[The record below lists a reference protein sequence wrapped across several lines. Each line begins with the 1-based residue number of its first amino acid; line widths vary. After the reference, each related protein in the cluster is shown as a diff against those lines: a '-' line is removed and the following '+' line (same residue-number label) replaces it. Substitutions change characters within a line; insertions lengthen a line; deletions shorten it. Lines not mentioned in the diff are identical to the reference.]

1 MKLFSPTSITTNQV
15 EDSLDRPEVSIVIPC
30 LNEAETLGTVIRKTN
45 RAIALH
51 HLHAEII
58 VADNGST
65 DSSQQIAMTLGAT
78 VVAVEMRGYGAA
90 LQAGIEH
97 AEGNYIIMGDA
108 DDSYDFTA
116 IYPFIEQ
123 LRMGFDLVMGCRLP
137 QGGGTLMPGAMPWL
151 HRWIGNPVLSGL
163 GRLFFGSPITDFHC
177 GLRGF
182 SRTWY
187 ATQDIQSTGM
197 EFASEMVMKA
207 TLHSARITEIPITL
221 YKDGRNRPPH
231 LRTWRDGWRHLRFML
246 LYSPRWLFL
255 VPGYLLFVMGAS
267 MSAILTITPLTISGI
282 TFSIN
287 SLLVSCMTMLLG
299 FNLLTFSIF
308 SKTFAISMKLLRP
321 DSLTE
326 QFLKKFSLETGLC
339 LGSFFCLLGMIFIGS
354 EVLTWAQTGFGPLSL
369 FQSQRVVIPGTTM
382 LILGVETI
390 FSSFLLSLLLIPR
403 KEGHT
408 TYARQ

>member
-1 MKLFSPTSITTNQV
+1 MKFPSPTSTTTKQA
-15 EDSLDRPEVSIVIPC
+15 EYALDSLEVSIVIPC
-30 LNEAETLGTVIRKTN
+30 LNEAETLETVIRKAN

-51 HLHAEII
+51 RLHAEII

-65 DSSQQIAMTLGAT
+65 DGSQEIAMSLGAT
-78 VVAVEMRGYGAA
+78 VLDVEIRGYGAA
-90 LQAGIEH
+90 LQAGIERARGH
-97 AEGNYIIMGDA
+97 YIIMGDA
-108 DDSYDFTA
+108 DDSYDFNA
-116 IYPFIEQ
+116 IYPFIQ
-123 LRMGFDLVMGCRLP
+123 KLRMGFDLVMGCRLP

-151 HRWIGNPVLSGL
+151 HRWVGNPVLSGL
-163 GRLFFGSPITDFHC
+163 GRLFFGSPVTDFHC

-187 ATQDIQSTGM
+187 TSQDIRSTGM

-221 YKDGRNRPPH
+221 HKDGRNRPPH

-255 VPGYLLFVMGAS
+255 VPGYLLFVLGTL
-267 MSAILTITPLTISGI
+267 MSVLLTIAPLTIAGV
-282 TFSIN
+282 TFSTN
-287 SLLVSCMTMLLG
+287 TLLVSCMTMLLG

-308 SKTFAISMKLLRP
+308 SKTFAISMKLLPP

-326 QFLKKFSLETGLC
+326 QFFKKFSLEWGLG
-339 LGSFFCLLGMIFIGS
+339 LGSSLCLLGILFIGS
-354 EVLTWAQTGFGPLSL
+354 EALTWIHTGFGPLP
-369 FQSQRVVIPGTTM
+369 FAQSQRIVIPGTTM

-390 FSSFLLSLLLIPR
+390 FSSFFLSLLQIPR
-403 KEGHT
+403 KE
-408 TYARQ
+408 RQDTSAHQ

>member
-1 MKLFSPTSITTNQV
+1 MKTFSPTSTTTKQV
-15 EDSLDRPEVSIVIPC
+15 EDSLDWFEVSIVIPC
-30 LNEAETLGTVIRKTN
+30 LNEAETLGTVIRKAN
-45 RAIALH
+45 LAIALPR
-51 HLHAEII
+51 LHAEII

-65 DSSQQIAMTLGAT
+65 DGSQQIAMNLGAE

-90 LQAGIEH
+90 LQAGIEC
-97 AEGNYIIMGDA
+97 AKGNYIIMGDA

-116 IYPFIEQ
+116 IFPFIQQ

-163 GRLFFGSPITDFHC
+163 GRLFFGSPVTDFHC

-221 YKDGRNRPPH
+221 HKDGRNRPPH

-255 VPGYLLFVMGAS
+255 IPGYLLFVTGAFLS
-267 MSAILTITPLTISGI
+267 GLLVMTPLTIGGV
-282 TFSIN
+282 TFSTN
-287 SLLVSCMTMLLG
+287 TLLVSCMTMLLG

-308 SKTFAISMKLLRP
+308 SKIFAISMKLLRP

-326 QFLKKFSLETGLC
+326 QFFKKFSLELGLC
-339 LGSFFCLLGMIFIGS
+339 LGSSLCLLGLIFIGS
-354 EVLTWAQTGFGPLSL
+354 EVLTWIHSGFGPLPYYE
-369 FQSQRVVIPGTTM
+369 SQRIVILGTTM

-390 FSSFLLSLLLIPR
+390 FSSFLLSLFLLPR
-403 KEGHT
+403 RERLT
-408 TYARQ
+408 TYDHQ